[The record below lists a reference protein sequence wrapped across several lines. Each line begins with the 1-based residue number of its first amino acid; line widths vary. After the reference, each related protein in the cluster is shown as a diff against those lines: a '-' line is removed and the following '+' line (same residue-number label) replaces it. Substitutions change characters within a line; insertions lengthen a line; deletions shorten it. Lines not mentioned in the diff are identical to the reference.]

1 MIDLQFLGACIVE
14 KVIILGSGPAGLSA
28 AIYASRE
35 GFQPLV
41 IGGFNP
47 GGQLLLTTVVENF
60 PGFPDGIDGPVLVS
74 QMRKQAEKF
83 GTRFID
89 SNATSVDFSKRPFS
103 ITADGKTYESDAV
116 IIATGANAKWLGI
129 PSEKKFIGHG
139 VSNCATCDGPF
150 YRGKD
155 VVTIGGGDTAA
166 EDSLFL
172 TRFAN
177 SVTIINRSSVLR
189 ASKIMQDRIKS
200 NPKIR
205 IVFDTV
211 IDEIK
216 GDKSVSSVMLKNAVT
231 GKTEEM
237 KTDGVFVAIGYA
249 PNTDIFAGQVTLDEK
264 RYIVPAKE
272 EVYTN
277 VDGVFVAGDVADHVF
292 RQAATASGSGVK
304 AALAVR
310 EYLAGL
316 ESINVK

>member
-1 MIDLQFLGACIVE
+1 MVE

-35 GFQPLV
+35 GFEPLV
-41 IGGFNP
+41 IGGFSP

-60 PGFPDGIDGPVLVS
+60 PGFPEGIDGPVLIS

-89 SNATSVDFSKRPFS
+89 SNATAVDFSKRPFKM
-103 ITADGKTYESDAV
+103 TADGKTYESNAV

-150 YRGKD
+150 YKGKG

-172 TRFAN
+172 TRFAS
-177 SVTIINRSSVLR
+177 SVTIIHRGSALR
-189 ASKIMQDRIKS
+189 ASKIMQDRLKS
-200 NPKIR
+200 NPKIK

-211 IDEIK
+211 IEEIR
-216 GDKSVSSVMLKNAVT
+216 GDKSVGSVALKNVAT
-231 GKTEEM
+231 GQVQEM
-237 KTDGVFVAIGYA
+237 KTDGVFVAIGYS
-249 PNTDIFAGQVTLDEK
+249 PNTEIFAGQITLDEK
-264 RYIVPAKE
+264 RYIVPARD

-277 VDGVFVAGDVADHVF
+277 VEGVFVAGDVADHVF

-316 ESINVK
+316 GSEK

>member
-1 MIDLQFLGACIVE
+1 MVE

-41 IGGFNP
+41 IGGFSP

-60 PGFPDGIDGPVLVS
+60 PGFPDGIDGPVLIS

-83 GTRFID
+83 GTMFID
-89 SNATSVDFSKRPFS
+89 SNATSVDFSKKPFK
-103 ITADGKTYESDAV
+103 ITADGKTYESDSV

-150 YRGKD
+150 YKGKE

-172 TRFAN
+172 TRFAR
-177 SVTIINRSSVLR
+177 SVTIINRSSALR
-189 ASKIMQDRIKS
+189 ASKIMQDRLKS
-200 NPKIR
+200 NPKVK

-211 IDEIK
+211 IEEIK
-216 GDKSVSSVMLKNAVT
+216 GDKSVGSVMLKNVVT
-231 GKTEEM
+231 GQLQEM
-237 KTDGVFVAIGYA
+237 KIDGVFVAIGYS
-249 PNTDIFAGQVTLDEK
+249 PNTEIFAGQITLDEK
-264 RYIVPAKE
+264 RYIVPARDE
-272 EVYTN
+272 IYTN
-277 VDGVFVAGDVADHVF
+277 IEGVFVAGDVADHVF

-310 EYLAGL
+310 EYLAAIGQTS
-316 ESINVK
+316 EK

>member
-1 MIDLQFLGACIVE
+1 MVE

-60 PGFPDGIDGPVLVS
+60 PGFPDGIDGPMLVS

-89 SNATSVDFSKRPFS
+89 SNATAVDLSKKPFR
-103 ITADGKTYESDAV
+103 ITADSKTYESDSV

-129 PSEKKFIGHG
+129 PSEQKFIGHG

-172 TRFAN
+172 TRFAS
-177 SVTIINRSSVLR
+177 SVTIIHRSSALR
-189 ASKIMQDRIKS
+189 ASKIMQDRLMS
-200 NPKIR
+200 NPKIK
-205 IVFDTV
+205 IIFNTV
-211 IDEIK
+211 IEEIK
-216 GDKSVSSVMLKNAVT
+216 GDKSVNSVKLKDLSTGQSS
-231 GKTEEM
+231 EM
-237 KTDGVFVAIGYA
+237 RIDGVFVAIGYA
-249 PNTDIFAGQVTLDEK
+249 PNTDIFEGQVTLDEK
-264 RYIVPAKE
+264 KYIVPAKD

-277 VDGVFVAGDVADHVF
+277 VEGVFVAGDVADHVF

-304 AALAVR
+304 AAIAVR
-310 EYLAGL
+310 EYLAEL
-316 ESINVK
+316 EAVDRK

>member
-1 MIDLQFLGACIVE
+1 MVE

-35 GFQPLV
+35 GFEPLV
-41 IGGFNP
+41 IGGFSP

-60 PGFPDGIDGPVLVS
+60 PGFPEGIDGPVLIS

-89 SNATSVDFSKRPFS
+89 SNATAVDFSKRPFKM
-103 ITADGKTYESDAV
+103 TADGKTYESNAV

-150 YRGKD
+150 YKGKD

-172 TRFAN
+172 TRFAS
-177 SVTIINRSSVLR
+177 SVTIIHRGSALR
-189 ASKIMQDRIKS
+189 ASKIMQDRLKS

-211 IDEIK
+211 IEEIR
-216 GDKSVSSVMLKNAVT
+216 GDKSVGSVALKNVAT
-231 GKTEEM
+231 GQVQEM
-237 KTDGVFVAIGYA
+237 KTDGVFVAIGYS
-249 PNTDIFAGQVTLDEK
+249 PNTEIFAGQITLDEK
-264 RYIVPAKE
+264 RYIVPARD

-277 VDGVFVAGDVADHVF
+277 VEGVFVAGDVADHVF

-316 ESINVK
+316 GSEK

>member
-1 MIDLQFLGACIVE
+1 MVE

-35 GFQPLV
+35 GFEPLV
-41 IGGFNP
+41 IGGFSP

-60 PGFPDGIDGPVLVS
+60 PGFPEGIDGPVLIS

-89 SNATSVDFSKRPFS
+89 SNATAVDFSKRPFK
-103 ITADGKTYESDAV
+103 IIADGKAYESDAV

-150 YRGKD
+150 YKGKE

-172 TRFAN
+172 TRFAS
-177 SVTIINRSSVLR
+177 SVTIIHRSSALR
-189 ASKIMQDRIKS
+189 ASKIMQDRLKS

-211 IDEIK
+211 IEEIR
-216 GDKSVSSVMLKNAVT
+216 GDKSVGSVALKNVVT
-231 GKTEEM
+231 GQAQEM
-237 KTDGVFVAIGYA
+237 KTDGVFVAIGYS
-249 PNTDIFAGQVTLDEK
+249 PNTEIFAGQITLDEK
-264 RYIVPAKE
+264 RYIVPARD

-277 VDGVFVAGDVADHVF
+277 VEGVFVAGDVADHVF

-310 EYLAGL
+310 EYLAVLGS
-316 ESINVK
+316 EK